1 MFQALQAGAAAQR
14 AIAEF
19 GETTSGEIGKFGD
32 ADGGTTISSNSI
44 STRQTT
50 LHGHIETY
58 FRGDSNNNVHAI
70 LTAVKTAA
78 DACRASAVD
87 SAIAAESRTKSII
100 TTVPSLSTEETT
112 VETAAREAVSAVAVV
127 HEAGTLMGEAE
138 ARSSLPWAP
147 LTPDVEEKVMHTC
160 DSQYLYIF
168 FSLFID
174 FISIPVEF
182 PRFLFVLC
190 TYVCLMIF
198 ICTIFKMM
206 KTGAVS
212 REASRDRPQ
221 ISLRARWRAF
231 VFVFFFLCG
240 GSSSGGIA
248 RSTHALWPAPICAP
262 AAGAYTPL
270 KG

>member
-1 MFQALQAGAAAQR
+1 VFQALQAGAAAQR

-147 LTPDVEEKVMHTC
+147 LTPDAEEKVMHSC
-160 DSQYLYIF
+160 DSQYL
-168 FSLFID
+168 
-174 FISIPVEF
+174 
-182 PRFLFVLC
+182 
-190 TYVCLMIF
+190 
-198 ICTIFKMM
+198 
-206 KTGAVS
+206 
-212 REASRDRPQ
+212 
-221 ISLRARWRAF
+221 
-231 VFVFFFLCG
+231 
-240 GSSSGGIA
+240 
-248 RSTHALWPAPICAP
+248 
-262 AAGAYTPL
+262 
-270 KG
+270 